1 MAIMMTNMMMMTT
14 MVKDTDM
21 AAKVIMMMMMM
32 TTMVADTEDTVE
44 AMVMVTTKAM
54 VDMADMV
61 TDMVTD
67 MEDTTEDM
75 VMEKGIQGIEED
87 TEAMETNM
95 MINNE
100 LLTYKT
106 AIV

>member
-1 MAIMMTNMMMMTT
+1 MAMMMTNMMMMTT

-32 TTMVADTEDTVE
+32 MTDTEDTVE